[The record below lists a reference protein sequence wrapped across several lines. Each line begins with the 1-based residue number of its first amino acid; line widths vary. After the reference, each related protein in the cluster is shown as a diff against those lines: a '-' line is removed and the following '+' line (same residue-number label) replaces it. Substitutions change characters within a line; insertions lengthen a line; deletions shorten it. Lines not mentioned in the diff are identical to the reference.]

1 MQTAYIWHKLHI
13 YSFKVVFGLLVGFS
27 LITSEAQAQLPG
39 TLNLPNFDEQKIHFG
54 FLIGGHSSR
63 FRLRYSDEFIAPD
76 LDSVHSII
84 PTNKFGFKIGFIV
97 NFHVFQ
103 YMDVR
108 VSPTFGFYQLG
119 LDYRYDNGEVWNE
132 LRDPTYFELPILF
145 KYKSVRRENRAIY
158 LLAGITPAIKV
169 SGNKRDQN
177 SDEYLLVEKY
187 NLSLDVGV
195 GLDLFQ
201 PLFKFSPEVR
211 YSFGL
216 LDVLDKEENP
226 YSAGIENLKIHSL
239 TICVTFEGG
248 PSTFRRKARKY

>member
-1 MQTAYIWHKLHI
+1 MQTSNIWHKLHI
-13 YSFKVVFGLLVGFS
+13 HSLKVILGFVIGFCLVA
-27 LITSEAQAQLPG
+27 SESRAQLPG
-39 TLNLPNFDEQKIHFG
+39 TLNLPNFDEQKVHYG

-63 FRLRYSDEFIAPD
+63 FRLKYSDEFIAPAM
-76 LDSVHSII
+76 DSVHSIL
-84 PTNKFGFKIGFIV
+84 PAHKAGFKIGFII
-97 NFHVFQ
+97 NFHLLQ
-103 YMDVR
+103 YLDIR
-108 VSPTFGFYQLG
+108 VTPTFSFYQLA
-119 LDYRYDNGEVWNE
+119 LDYRYDNGTILEE

-158 LLAGITPAIKV
+158 VLAGISPSIKV
-169 SGNKRDQN
+169 SGSKNQEDSEDR
-177 SDEYLLVEKY
+177 LLIEKF

-216 LDVLDKEENP
+216 LNVLDKEPNDF
-226 YSAGIENLKIHSL
+226 SAGIESLNIHSF
-239 TICVTFEGG
+239 TIYVTFEGG